1 MSKLKELTRR
11 ELLHFLGLAC
21 SSAALSPVH
30 LLTQSLISGLAT
42 KAYAADL
49 KLNPRRLLYIQLAGG
64 PPRWVFDQFLN
75 PYNSAG
81 FIPNLQTSTKY
92 KSIDGRYTEA
102 EHKTVALKGIHA
114 PWMWQFD
121 LPTVNGGS
129 RPMADLLDN
138 LLALQGLDSGN
149 DSHDISRVNV
159 FTPLGAMQ
167 SLTAMAGDSG
177 DSPIKSVSCGASLM
191 THKSIKGFSN
201 VTLREDGQSNLVQD
215 LMDPFI
221 STSSAAYS
229 SKKQQ
234 LQDFINASMTSLQ
247 NTSHGEHFG
256 ANSISTDQKT
266 VAELLAYSLNGL
278 STYWTAT
285 VAKYDSLIK
294 RSLDMTNPLPGIN
307 DLPIGSPLA
316 RNNTYR
322 INADNSVATAA
333 DLRTLIP
340 LDGKMGL
347 LSRHMALAE
356 YLFVNKLTHSLTI
369 NPGSF
374 TSPDEHFVGVM
385 VSLVKNTYCWRA
397 YAACLLELI
406 SQFKNAQ
413 IFNDTVIAVVGDF
426 NRSPQ
431 LAGSGSD
438 HRATASSGVFYS
450 GAIQG
455 PMILGQLKADSGP
468 KSGSIGDGDGTRD
481 YGNLLSSSAAL
492 LRVPSPVTAKQTM
505 VAEIN
510 GLVTASAEK
519 STLK

>member
-1 MSKLKELTRR
+1 MSKLKELNRR
-11 ELLHFLGLAC
+11 ELLQFLGAAC
-21 SSAALSPVH
+21 SSAALSPVQ

-42 KAYAADL
+42 NAYAAEL

-75 PYNSAG
+75 PYNSPG
-81 FIPNLQTSTKY
+81 FVQNLQTSTKY
-92 KSIDGRYTEA
+92 KATNGRYTTA
-102 EHKTVALKGIHA
+102 EHSTVPLKGIHA

-121 LPTVNGGS
+121 LPTVNGGQ

-167 SLTAMAGDSG
+167 SFTAMPGDSG
-177 DSPIKSVSCGASLM
+177 SSPIKSVSCGVSLM
-191 THKSIKGFSN
+191 THKSAKNYSN
-201 VTLREDGQSNLVQD
+201 INLREDGRSNLVQD
-215 LMDPFI
+215 LMDPFT
-221 STSSAAYS
+221 STTSAAYN
-229 SKKQQ
+229 SKKEQ
-234 LQDFINASMTSLQ
+234 LQSYINASMTSLQ
-247 NTSHGEHFG
+247 NTSQSEHFG
-256 ANSISTDQKT
+256 ANSITSDQKT

-285 VAKYDSLIK
+285 VAKYDSLIR
-294 RSLDMTNPLPGIN
+294 RSLDMTNPLPGIS
-307 DLPIGSPLA
+307 DLPIGSTA
-316 RNNTYR
+316 RDNTYR
-322 INADNSVATAA
+322 INPENTLSPAE

-340 LDGKMGL
+340 LDGRMGL
-347 LSRHMALAE
+347 LARHMALAE

-369 NPGSF
+369 NPGTF
-374 TSPDEHFVGVM
+374 APVDEHTTGVM
-385 VSLVKNTYCWRA
+385 VSLVQQTYSWRA

-426 NRSPQ
+426 NRSPHM
-431 LAGSGSD
+431 AGTGSD
-438 HRATASSGVFYS
+438 HRPTASSGVFYS

-455 PMILGQLKADSGP
+455 PMILGEMKANSGP
-468 KSGSIGDGDGTRD
+468 KLGTIGDGDRTRD
-481 YGNLLSSSAAL
+481 YGNLLSSSAQL
-492 LRVPSPVTAKQTM
+492 LRVPSPVTAKQTLITE
-505 VAEIN
+505 VN
-510 GLVTASAEK
+510 GVITAAIEK